1 MSERQ
6 RANPGEGAFVPGAGT
21 GEGART
27 SAAPCQQPGC
37 SGQYAPDGYCDQ
49 CGSKAAA
56 RPPSQRNP
64 APSVGAPP
72 AAGTVPGAGGPGAA
86 APTGWPAG
94 ASCQQPG
101 CAGHY
106 APDGYCDQCG
116 SKAAAPPA
124 SVPGPARPTSGPPAA
139 GGGLPGAP
147 VSPPLPG
154 DPSVPTGAMTGGWRP
169 TGATA
174 GFSGRTGAG
183 LGGASGTG
191 TRSSRSRATARGG
204 LGAGLVE
211 VPPVPLRDPTTAV
224 MADPKVSESRRYC
237 GKCDQPVGRSRDGQP
252 GRAEGFCPQCG
263 TEFSFLPGLSAGEV
277 VDNRYEILGCLA
289 YGGLGWI
296 YLARDR
302 HVSEGGADRW
312 VVLKGLINTGD
323 PDAMESAVAER
334 RFLVEVD
341 HPNIVKIHDFAR
353 HPDPKTGE
361 LIGYIVMEYV
371 GGQSLKDLALD
382 HRDAAGQRAPLPL
395 PQVLAYGLEVLP
407 ALGYLHGRGLV
418 FCDFKPDNVIQAEE
432 QLKLIDL
439 GAVRRL
445 DDPDGAIYGTPGYQ
459 APDVATR
466 GPSVESDLYTVG
478 RALAVLSFTF
488 TGFSSRYATSLPS
501 PAEIPLFAQEPSFH
515 RLLVRATHPEPE
527 RRFASAAEMAD
538 QLLGVLREVLSAADG
553 IPRPSMSTLFT
564 AERQPF
570 GTGAGD
576 VSTSPAAAGGARLD
590 GREVVA
596 ALPLPLVDPA
606 DPAAAFL
613 ATVDAA
619 APAEA
624 IQAMR
629 QAPARTVEV
638 AYRVIRALIE
648 TGDVPA
654 AQAELRR
661 LDTPDADWRH
671 GWHRG
676 LLGLAAGAPREA
688 LGAFE
693 AVAAA
698 LPGEP
703 AALLAEA
710 VAAELSGHT
719 DLALARYARVWRVD
733 HGYVSAAFGVSRLL
747 LAARDRQGAIAVLD
761 EVPDSSS
768 RHTRAQIAAIRAR
781 LDRTAGAWAETDL
794 VDAAARLEK
803 LGLDTGTHAQLS
815 VEVFVAALEWLGV
828 PADAAPRSTPGRP
841 PRQASGTVL
850 GRRLVERELRLG
862 LEAGYRALASLERTP
877 LARYALVDRAN
888 AVRPRTLV

>member
-1 MSERQ
+1 MSQ
-6 RANPGEGAFVPGAGT
+6 
-21 GEGART
+21 
-27 SAAPCQQPGC
+27 APCQQPGC
-37 SGQYAPDGYCDQ
+37 TGRYAPDGYCDQ
-49 CGSKAAA
+49 CGSKAPA
-56 RPPSQRNP
+56 RPPSQRTP
-64 APSVGAPP
+64 APAAAPYVGAPP
-72 AAGTVPGAGGPGAA
+72 VAANVPAGVGGGLPA
-86 APTGWPAG
+86 GWPAG

-106 APDGYCDQCG
+106 AADGYCDQCG
-116 SKAAAPPA
+116 SKAAAPPPP
-124 SVPGPARPTSGPPAA
+124 VPDPARPTSGPPAP
-139 GGGLPGAP
+139 GGGVPGPAFRQPGTP
-147 VSPPLPG
+147 VSQPLPSG
-154 DPSVPTGAMTGGWRP
+154 PSVPTGAMTGGWRP

-174 GFSGRTGAG
+174 GFAGRTGAG
-183 LGGASGTG
+183 LGGASSLG

-204 LGAGLVE
+204 LGAGLVD

-224 MADPKVSESRRYC
+224 MTDPKVSESRRYC
-237 GKCDQPVGRSRDGQP
+237 SKCDQPVGRSRDGQP

-263 TEFSFLPGLSAGEV
+263 TEFSFLPGLTAGEV

-353 HPDPKTGE
+353 HPDPRTGE

-371 GGQSLKDLALD
+371 GGQSLKDLARD
-382 HRDAAGQRAPLPL
+382 HRDEVGQRAPLPL
-395 PQVLAYGLEVLP
+395 PQVLAYGLEILP

-478 RALAVLSFTF
+478 RTLAVLSFTF
-488 TGFSSRYATSLPS
+488 TGFSSRYAKSLPT

-515 RLLVRATHPEPE
+515 RLLARATHPEPE

-538 QLLGVLREVLSAADG
+538 QLLGVLREVLSASDG

-564 AERQPF
+564 AERRPF
-570 GTGAGD
+570 GTAAGD
-576 VSTSPAAAGGARLD
+576 VPAGDGRLD
-590 GREVVA
+590 GREVVRC
-596 ALPLPLVDPA
+596 LPLPLVDPA

-613 ATVDAA
+613 ATVDAS

-638 AYRVIRALIE
+638 SYRVIRALIE
-648 TGDVPA
+648 TRDVPA
-654 AQAELRR
+654 ARAELGR
-661 LDTPDADWRH
+661 LATPDADWRYD
-671 GWHRG
+671 WHRG
-676 LLGLAAGAPREA
+676 LLGLAAGAPQEA
-688 LGAFE
+688 LAAFE

-710 VAAELSGHT
+710 VAAELSGHA

-733 HGYVSAAFGVSRLL
+733 HGYVSAAFAVSRLL
-747 LAARDRQGAIAVLD
+747 LAGRDRQGAIAVLD

-768 RHTRAQIAAIRAR
+768 RHTPAQIAAIRAR
-781 LDRTAGAWAETDL
+781 LDRSAGARTEADL

-803 LGLDTGTHAQLS
+803 LGLDSGTHAQLS
-815 VEVFVAALEWLGV
+815 VEIFTAALEWLGI
-828 PADAAPRSTPGRP
+828 PADAAPGTPPGRP
-841 PRQASGTVL
+841 PQQTTGSVL

-862 LEAGYRALASLERTP
+862 LETGYRALASLERTP

>member
-1 MSERQ
+1 M
-6 RANPGEGAFVPGAGT
+6 
-21 GEGART
+21 
-27 SAAPCQQPGC
+27 
-37 SGQYAPDGYCDQ
+37 
-49 CGSKAAA
+49 
-56 RPPSQRNP
+56 P
-64 APSVGAPP
+64 A
-72 AAGTVPGAGGPGAA
+72 
-86 APTGWPAG
+86 GWPAG

-106 APDGYCDQCG
+106 AADGYCDQCG
-116 SKAAAPPA
+116 SKAAAPPPP
-124 SVPGPARPTSGPPAA
+124 VPDPARPTSGPPAP
-139 GGGLPGAP
+139 GGGVPGPAFRQPGTP
-147 VSPPLPG
+147 VSQPLPSG
-154 DPSVPTGAMTGGWRP
+154 PSVPTGAMTGGWRP

-174 GFSGRTGAG
+174 GFAGRTGAG
-183 LGGASGTG
+183 LGGASSLG

-204 LGAGLVE
+204 LGAGLVD

-224 MADPKVSESRRYC
+224 MTDPKVSESRRYC
-237 GKCDQPVGRSRDGQP
+237 SKCDQPVGRSRDGQP

-263 TEFSFLPGLSAGEV
+263 TEFSFLPGLTAGEV

-353 HPDPKTGE
+353 HPDPRTGE

-371 GGQSLKDLALD
+371 GGQSLKDLAMD
-382 HRDAAGQRAPLPL
+382 HRDEVGQRASLPL
-395 PQVLAYGLEVLP
+395 PQVLAYGLEILP

-445 DDPDGAIYGTPGYQ
+445 EDPDGAIYGTPGYQ

-478 RALAVLSFTF
+478 RTLAVLSFTF
-488 TGFSSRYATSLPS
+488 TGFSSRYAKSLPT

-515 RLLVRATHPEPE
+515 RLLARATHPEPE

-538 QLLGVLREVLSAADG
+538 QLLGVLREVLSASDG

-564 AERQPF
+564 AERRPF
-570 GTGAGD
+570 GTAAGD
-576 VSTSPAAAGGARLD
+576 VPAGDGRLD
-590 GREVVA
+590 GREVVRC
-596 ALPLPLVDPA
+596 LPLPLVDPA

-613 ATVDAA
+613 ATVDAS

-638 AYRVIRALIE
+638 SYRVVRALIE
-648 TGDVPA
+648 TRDVPA
-654 AQAELRR
+654 ARAELGR
-661 LDTPDADWRH
+661 LATPDADWRYD
-671 GWHRG
+671 WHRG
-676 LLGLAAGAPREA
+676 LLGLAAGAPQEA
-688 LGAFE
+688 LAAFE

-710 VAAELSGHT
+710 VAAELSGHA

-733 HGYVSAAFGVSRLL
+733 HGYVSAAFAVSRLL
-747 LAARDRQGAIAVLD
+747 LAGRDRQGAIAVLD

-768 RHTRAQIAAIRAR
+768 RHTPAQIAAIRAR
-781 LDRTAGAWAETDL
+781 LDRSAGARTEADL

-803 LGLDTGTHAQLS
+803 LGLDSGTHAQLS
-815 VEVFVAALEWLGV
+815 VEIFTAALEWLGI
-828 PADAAPRSTPGRP
+828 PADAAPGTPPGRP
-841 PRQASGTVL
+841 PQQTTGSVL

-862 LEAGYRALASLERTP
+862 LETGYRALASLERTP

>member
-1 MSERQ
+1 MSQ
-6 RANPGEGAFVPGAGT
+6 
-21 GEGART
+21 
-27 SAAPCQQPGC
+27 
-37 SGQYAPDGYCDQ
+37 
-49 CGSKAAA
+49 
-56 RPPSQRNP
+56 
-64 APSVGAPP
+64 
-72 AAGTVPGAGGPGAA
+72 
-86 APTGWPAG
+86 
-94 ASCQQPG
+94 
-101 CAGHY
+101 
-106 APDGYCDQCG
+106 
-116 SKAAAPPA
+116 
-124 SVPGPARPTSGPPAA
+124 
-139 GGGLPGAP
+139 
-147 VSPPLPG
+147 PLPSE
-154 DPSVPTGAMTGGWRP
+154 PSVPTGAMTGGWRP

-183 LGGASGTG
+183 LGGASGLG

-204 LGAGLVE
+204 LGAGLVD

-224 MADPKVSESRRYC
+224 MTDPKVSESRRYC

-263 TEFSFLPGLSAGEV
+263 TEFSFLPGLTAGEV
-277 VDNRYEILGCLA
+277 VDHRYEILGCLA

-353 HPDPKTGE
+353 HPDPRTGE

-371 GGQSLKDLALD
+371 GGQSLKDLAME

-395 PQVLAYGLEVLP
+395 PQVLAYGLEILP

-478 RALAVLSFTF
+478 RTLAVLSFTF
-488 TGFSSRYATSLPS
+488 SGFSSRYAKSLPT

-515 RLLVRATHPEPE
+515 RLLARATHPEPE

-564 AERQPF
+564 AERRPF
-570 GTGAGD
+570 GTAAGD
-576 VSTSPAAAGGARLD
+576 VPAGDGGLD
-590 GREVVA
+590 GREVVRS
-596 ALPLPLVDPA
+596 LPLPLVDPA

-613 ATVDAA
+613 ATVDAS

-638 AYRVIRALIE
+638 SYRVIRALIE
-648 TGDVPA
+648 TGDVA
-654 AQAELRR
+654 AARAELGR
-661 LDTPDADWRH
+661 LATPDADWRYD
-671 GWHRG
+671 WHRG

-710 VAAELSGHT
+710 VAAELSGRA
-719 DLALARYARVWRVD
+719 DLALARYGRVWRVD
-733 HGYVSAAFGVSRLL
+733 HGYVSAAFAVSRLL

-768 RHTRAQIAAIRAR
+768 RHTPAQIAAIRAR
-781 LDRTAGAWAETDL
+781 LDRSGGARTEADL

-803 LGLDTGTHAQLS
+803 LGLDSGTHAQLS
-815 VEVFVAALEWLGV
+815 VEIFTAALEWLGI
-828 PADAAPRSTPGRP
+828 PADAAPGTPPGRP
-841 PRQASGTVL
+841 PQPTSGTVL

-862 LEAGYRALASLERTP
+862 LETGYRALASLERTP